1 MKLKQKSNAVA
12 VIPALNEVE
21 TIGKIIQKL
30 KQKMDVVVV
39 DDGSTDATAEASK
52 KCGAHV
58 IKKAETEGY
67 EAALRSGLIWAK
79 TQPYAYAISID
90 ADGEIDPEHA
100 FSVLNELKG
109 GADLVVGRRH
119 SFPRIS
125 ERIFSIFANFQWG
138 IGDPLCGLK
147 GYRLDVLNDNF
158 LIHDID
164 TVGTIWMVRILKKNR
179 ELNVMQVDV
188 KTNLRQSES
197 RFGNNLKSELT
208 ILNAMFYCLIDR

>member
-1 MKLKQKSNAVA
+1 MWS
-12 VIPALNEVE
+12 P
-21 TIGKIIQKL
+21 
-30 KQKMDVVVV
+30 
-39 DDGSTDATAEASK
+39 
-52 KCGAHV
+52 CH
-58 IKKAETEGY
+58 KKAETEGY